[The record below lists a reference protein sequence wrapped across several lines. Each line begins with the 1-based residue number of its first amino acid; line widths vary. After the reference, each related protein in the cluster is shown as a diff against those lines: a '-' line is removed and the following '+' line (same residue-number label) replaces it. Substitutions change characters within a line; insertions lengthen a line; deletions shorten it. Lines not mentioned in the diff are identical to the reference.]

1 MNRVLIFDVKA
12 DYAHYKQIYMTT
24 SALTYPLPFKTAIY
38 GLVGAII
45 GLEKEKN
52 QYLQSF
58 QNGNCQ
64 IALQLL
70 EPVRTQRIPMNLSG
84 EPGAIKGNRK
94 PTLMEFISRQ
104 KLRIYFQHK
113 DNELTNNLSQHL
125 KNHTSV
131 YTPTLG
137 LANLLADFNWVKE
150 CEWQEQSNTKQATEI
165 HSIIP
170 KNSFVKFDTDST
182 YYKGN
187 QIVEVNQYAL
197 EMDMERN
204 VTERDSMIFDRAGK
218 SITAFVKKYW
228 KVQTA
233 ENPNIIFF

>member
-1 MNRVLIFDVKA
+1 MSRVLIFDVKA

-58 QNGNCQ
+58 QNGHCQ

-70 EPVRTQRIPMNLSG
+70 EPIKTQRIPMNLSG

-94 PTLMEFISRQ
+94 PTLMEFVSGQ
-104 KLRIYFQHK
+104 KLRIYFKHESS
-113 DNELTNNLSQHL
+113 ELSNKLSKHL

-137 LANLLADFNWVKE
+137 LASLLADFNWVHE
-150 CEWQEQSNTKQATEI
+150 CEALEQSNSNQAVEI

-170 KNSFVKFDTDST
+170 KNAFLKFETDST
-182 YYKGN
+182 FYKGN
-187 QIVEVNQYAL
+187 QIVEINQYAL
-197 EMDMERN
+197 EMDTERN
-204 VTERDSMIFDRAGK
+204 VTARDSMIFDRAGK

-233 ENPNIIFF
+233 QNLNVILF